1 MRRCGAKAA
10 SLGSGLPLLLRIRE
24 ASTHVVNG
32 MTEFQLKLFRAG
44 TTQVDAEKICETRNL
59 IFRIG
64 GAARNLN
71 CRR

>member
-10 SLGSGLPLLLRIRE
+10 SLGSGLPLLLLRIRE

-44 TTQVDAEKICETRNL
+44 TTQVDAEKICETR
-59 IFRIG
+59 I
-64 GAARNLN
+64 
-71 CRR
+71 